1 MHVVFASWF
10 AYLFSAH
17 SFLCKHTADPCHLP
31 NDGTFQPCPSLKF
44 SHSWFTIVAAV
55 FILTFVS
62 ALSKQNLNRL
72 NFLSVSQRRA
82 SEATN
87 KAALNGL
94 DIDIHNGLRETSSGN
109 SERGGKYI
117 FVPCGRDIKHS
128 ERLET

>member
-1 MHVVFASWF
+1 M
-10 AYLFSAH
+10 
-17 SFLCKHTADPCHLP
+17 
-31 NDGTFQPCPSLKF
+31 
-44 SHSWFTIVAAV
+44 AAV

-87 KAALNGL
+87 KATLNGF
-94 DIDIHNGLRETSSGN
+94 DIDIHNRLTETSSGN
-109 SERGGKYI
+109 SERGDIYI